1 MNNKLEKE
9 LEQLNVKRAKL
20 SQFLSKQNKQT
31 VSANQLELLKE
42 QKQAMAKYAKVLKL
56 RINDLKKEVK

>member
-9 LEQLNVKRAKL
+9 LEKLNVKRNKL
-20 SQFLSKQNKQT
+20 SKFLSKQNKQT

-42 QKQAMAKYAKVLKL
+42 QKQAMSKYAKVLKL
-56 RINDLKKEVK
+56 RIKDLKEAK

>member
-9 LEQLNVKRAKL
+9 LEKLNVKRAKL

-31 VSANQLELLKE
+31 VSTNQLELLKE
-42 QKQAMAKYAKVLKL
+42 QKQAMSKYAKVLKL
-56 RINDLKKEVK
+56 RIKDLKEAK

>member
-9 LEQLNVKRAKL
+9 LEKLNVKRAKL

-31 VSANQLELLKE
+31 VSANQLELLKQ
-42 QKQAMAKYAKVLKL
+42 QKQVMAKYAKVLKL
-56 RINDLKKEVK
+56 RIKDLKETK

>member
-9 LEQLNVKRAKL
+9 LEKLNVKRAKL

-31 VSANQLELLKE
+31 LSANQLQLLKE
-42 QKQAMAKYAKVLKL
+42 QKQAMGKYAKVLEL
-56 RINDLKKEVK
+56 RIKDLKEAK

>member
-9 LEQLNVKRAKL
+9 LEKLNVKRAKL

-31 VSANQLELLKE
+31 VSANQLELLK
-42 QKQAMAKYAKVLKL
+42 Q
-56 RINDLKKEVK
+56 